1 MNRTILFA
9 LMLFFASCGGNEQK
23 TATES
28 TTAPTQPKSNVKQY
42 NITILLDL
50 SNRLIRPIQPSQKE
64 RDIEAIK
71 QILAVMRSHLS
82 AKGTYKS
89 KDKIRVV
96 FSPAPADPNINNL
109 AKKLSVDFSKLD
121 NDSKRD
127 AFKSIEGNF
136 TASLS
141 EIYDLTLQSQKW
153 VGSDIWRFFKYDVR
167 ELCIERNPDYEN
179 ILVVITDG
187 YLYHVQS
194 KDRMNNRTA
203 YIPDWHLKKEGLSN
217 NPKWEQKF
225 KEQDYGLISINQ
237 KLNNLSI
244 LMLEVNPVDSQK
256 NDEDIIRAY
265 IAKWFD
271 EMQVGRYNIYNT
283 DLPQNTANRIEN
295 FFR

>member
-1 MNRTILFA
+1 MKRTILFTLA
-9 LMLFFASCGGNEQK
+9 SMLFFASCGSSEQK
-23 TATES
+23 QETS
-28 TTAPTQPKSNVKQY
+28 DTQPSAAPKDKQY

-50 SNRLIRPIQPSQKE
+50 SNRLIRSVQPSQKE
-64 RDIEAIK
+64 RDIEAVK
-71 QILAVMRSHLS
+71 QILGVMRSHLS
-82 AKGTYKS
+82 GKGTYKS
-89 KDKIRVV
+89 KDKIRVI
-96 FSPAPADPNINNL
+96 FSPAPADPNINSL

-121 NDSKRD
+121 NGSKRD
-127 AFKSIEGNF
+127 AYKSMEDNF
-136 TASLS
+136 ATSLS

-167 ELCIERNPDYEN
+167 ELCIDRNPDYEN

-194 KDRMNNRTA
+194 KDRVNNRTA
-203 YIPDWHLKKEGLSN
+203 YIPDWFLKKEGLSN

-237 KLNNLSI
+237 KLDNLSI

-271 EMQVGRYNIYNT
+271 EMQVSRYSIYNT